1 GHRDRPPAV
10 PWADVVARQPVLPE
24 EPPGASG
31 GGGVL
36 WAVVAAC
43 QPDLPTERPGGWAW
57 VLWADVAACQPDLP
71 EERPR
76 PLGESRPVTR
86 LVTGR
91 CRSACPAFQL
101 LAVGDAVAALRLL

>member
-1 GHRDRPPAV
+1 GGCGCVPAGS
-10 PWADVVARQPVLPE
+10 AQRM
-24 EPPGASG
+24 
-31 GGGVL
+31 
-36 WAVVAAC
+36 
-43 QPDLPTERPGGWAW
+43 PGGWAW
-57 VLWADVAACQPDLP
+57 VLWADVVARQPVLP

-101 LAVGDAVAALRLL
+101 LAVGDAVAALRLLDPAEPHEARDRLVHPLAGRA